1 MEIRGIIDIT
11 VRKGVVRVFCVAI
24 CDDEEV
30 VCGQIESFLEPLVA
44 EGQVRTDVFYSGEKL
59 YQELAKGRRYDLI
72 FLDIEFEAMDGV
84 ELGRKIRE
92 ELQDETIHIVYI
104 SAKQTYAMELFQI
117 RPLNFLTKPLLQS
130 KVIDNVEKAMRLSR
144 RYNDSFVFHKNKQ
157 QYREFYGEI
166 LYFESKG
173 RKIHIHTKRGTHEF
187 YGKLNEIEEAAP
199 NDFIRIHQ
207 SYLVN
212 NTYVKKWTYEE
223 AYLANGTK
231 LSISQ
236 LYRKSARMK
245 LLCQNTGNESE
256 E

>member
-1 MEIRGIIDIT
+1 M
-11 VRKGVVRVFCVAI
+11 FCVAI

-30 VCGQIESFLEPLVA
+30 VCGQIEGFLEPLVA
-44 EGQVRTDVFYSGEKL
+44 EGRARTEIFYSGEKL
-59 YQELAKGRRYDLI
+59 YQELIKGKRYDLI
-72 FLDIEFEAMDGV
+72 FLDIEFEAMNGV
-84 ELGRKIRE
+84 ELGKKIRE

-117 RPLNFLTKPLLQS
+117 RPLNFLTKPLSQN

-144 RYNDSFVFHKNKQ
+144 HYNDSFVFHKNKQ
-157 QYREFYGEI
+157 QYREFYKEI

-173 RKIHIHTKRGTHEF
+173 RKIYIHTKKETHEF
-187 YGKLNEIEEAAP
+187 YGKLNEIEEEVP

-212 NTYVKKWTYEE
+212 NMYVKRWAYEE

-236 LYRKSARMK
+236 FYRKSARMK